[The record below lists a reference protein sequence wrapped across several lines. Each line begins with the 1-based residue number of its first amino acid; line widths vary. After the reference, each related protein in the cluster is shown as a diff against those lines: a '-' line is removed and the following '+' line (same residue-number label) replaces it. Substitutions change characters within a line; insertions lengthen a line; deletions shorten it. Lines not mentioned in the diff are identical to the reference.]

1 MISKIVIA
9 LVTLALCL
17 GGGVRFSQSASAQ
30 ATSKGK
36 AAKES
41 YYPPRGDRWQRKR
54 AEEVGMD
61 SALLDRAVAYARTQE
76 TKVPR
81 DFSTQ
86 VETFGALLGPLPKER
101 GGTNGIIL
109 RHGYIVAEWGDTNR
123 IDPTYSVAKSFL
135 STLLGLALDRGLIKS
150 INDPVRNYINDGG
163 YDSPHNAK
171 VTWEEHAH
179 QTSEWEGEMWGK
191 RSDFIGIEQF
201 GKGKREPREIK
212 EPGTYWEYNDVR
224 INRFSLS
231 LLRVWRKPLPQVL
244 KEEVMDRIGATS
256 TWQYHGYDNSDVE
269 IDGRKMRSVSGGTR
283 WGGGLWINTR
293 DEARYGYLF
302 LRKGKWKD
310 KQIISEK
317 WVRMATTP
325 NRVPLNYG
333 YLWWLNTAHKQW
345 PNAPESSF
353 AALGYG
359 SNTIWIDP
367 EHDLVIVW
375 RWHQENMDELI
386 KRVLASIKGSG
397 ANAESG

>member
-1 MISKIVIA
+1 MMIRKIAIV
-9 LVTLALCL
+9 LVMLALCSST
-17 GGGVRFSQSASAQ
+17 GVRLSQSAAAQ
-30 ATSKGK
+30 ATSKSQ

-41 YYPPRGDRWQRKR
+41 YFPKRGEAWQRKR
-54 AEEVGMD
+54 AEDVGMD
-61 SALLDRAVAYARTQE
+61 SALLDQAVAYAKTQE
-76 TKVPR
+76 SEVPR

-86 VETFGALLGPLPKER
+86 VETFGALLGPIPKER
-101 GGTNGIIL
+101 GETNGIIL
-109 RHGYIVAEWGDTNR
+109 RHGYIVAEWGDTQR

-135 STLLGLALDRGLIKS
+135 STLLGLAIDRKLIKN
-150 INDPVRNYINDGG
+150 INDPVRNYIFDGG

-179 QTSEWEGEMWGK
+179 QTSEWEGSIWGK
-191 RSDFIGIEQF
+191 SSDFIGVEQF
-201 GKGKREPREIK
+201 GKGKRKPREIK
-212 EPGTYWEYNDVR
+212 EPGTHWEYNDVR

-256 TWQYHGYDNSDVE
+256 AWQYHGYDNSDVV
-269 IDGRKMRSVSGGTR
+269 IDGKKMRSVGGGTR

-302 LRKGKWKD
+302 LRKGKWEG
-310 KQIISEK
+310 KQLISEK
-317 WVRMATTP
+317 WVGMATTP
-325 NRVPLNYG
+325 GRNPLDYG

-345 PNAPESSF
+345 PSAPESSY

-367 EHDLVIVW
+367 DHDLVIVW
-375 RWHQENMDELI
+375 RWHKENLDELI
-386 KRVLASIKGSG
+386 KRVLAAIK
-397 ANAESG
+397 